1 MYKLAALLF
10 LTTGL
15 AKIINPK
22 YDYIQFEHSNSLVQL
37 KIASK
42 PGPVGSA
49 WVLRL
54 EGDVDALKLRAATPT
69 EVEEVFPASKF
80 NDSPSPRQGRRL
92 KKDDP
97 NKSPITDAAPK
108 IKPKDADEKAM
119 VSEIMRAINKF
130 ASTTDVLQYST
141 TDDDLISSL
150 TTNTEPDAYLPEDGQ
165 NSPSLQLYFKDT
177 HTSLVVKAEGR
188 RWQYVIGPPA
198 LFPEWFYEEHTSDG
212 RDSQGAFVEIP
223 KSVKMEFYSTLF
235 HMLTMFLSFPV

>member
-130 ASTTDVLQYST
+130 A
-141 TDDDLISSL
+141 L